1 MTKSNIVGTWYYSAE
16 NNCYELWID
25 TPQGHLQVGAVFD
38 QAVADDICSRMNQK
52 VLNIP
57 SNFSF
62 MNA

>member
-25 TPQGHLQVGAVFD
+25 TPAF
-38 QAVADDICSRMNQK
+38 ADDICSRMNQK